1 MNNTIDQIRHEPSKM
16 RIGKKGITENIIHEI
31 ENVLK
36 KDMVI
41 KIKCLQVVPSES
53 VKDIAKNISK
63 LTNSRIVEIR
73 GKTIILA
80 LQGVK

>member
-1 MNNTIDQIRHEPSKM
+1 MNDSINKIRHKPSKM
-16 RIGKKGITENIIHEI
+16 RIGKKGITESIIHEI

-36 KDMVI
+36 KDKII

-53 VKDIAKNISK
+53 VKNIAKNISK

-80 LQGVK
+80 LQSLE

>member
-1 MNNTIDQIRHEPSKM
+1 MNDSINKIRHKPSKM
-16 RIGKKGITENIIHEI
+16 RIGKKGITESIIHEI

-36 KDMVI
+36 KDKII

-63 LTNSRIVEIR
+63 LTNSRIVEVR

-80 LQGVK
+80 LQGME

>member
-1 MNNTIDQIRHEPSKM
+1 MNDTINKIRHKPSKM

-36 KDMVI
+36 KDKVI

-53 VKDIAKNISK
+53 VKNIAKNISK

-80 LQGVK
+80 LQSLE

>member
-1 MNNTIDQIRHEPSKM
+1 MNNTINKIRHEPSKM

-36 KDMVI
+36 RDKII

-53 VKDIAKNISK
+53 VEDIAENISK

-80 LQGVK
+80 LQGME

>member
-1 MNNTIDQIRHEPSKM
+1 MNDTINKIRHKPSKM

-31 ENVLK
+31 ENVLN
-36 KDMVI
+36 KDKVI

-53 VKDIAKNISK
+53 VKNIAKNISK

-80 LQGVK
+80 LQSLE